1 MVRVDYPDLHETSA
15 GGKLTEKASEFP
27 EEISRDR
34 YAEAVATL
42 EQLKLSYGVKHP
54 KMIEQQQLVDS
65 LKAQARSTRDASPI
79 MDRQLLKKRYD
90 QEMEKLDELGRKY
103 LHRHP
108 KIIQQKALIGEI
120 VKDIRDVQEVVRVAS
135 PASGIVSEVRVVRD
149 QDVKKGAIL
158 LSLDGRRARLA
169 VQSAKVQLDLANRRL
184 ENLTVAFKAGKAIGG
199 NVSNARA
206 QLQLAETA
214 LAVAKIDLED
224 LFVRA
229 PVDGKVVSV
238 NAKVGE
244 YVSPENPVVHF
255 RPTSP

>member
-1 MVRVDYPDLHETSA
+1 M
-15 GGKLTEKASEFP
+15 
-27 EEISRDR
+27 
-34 YAEAVATL
+34 
-42 EQLKLSYGVKHP
+42 
-54 KMIEQQQLVDS
+54 
-65 LKAQARSTRDASPI
+65 
-79 MDRQLLKKRYD
+79 
-90 QEMEKLDELGRKY
+90 
-103 LHRHP
+103 
-108 KIIQQKALIGEI
+108 
-120 VKDIRDVQEVVRVAS
+120 KDIRDVQEVVRVAS

-184 ENLTVAFKAGKAIGG
+184 ENLTVAFKAGKAISG
-199 NVSNARA
+199 NVSYARA